1 MTISNKYNAGFCVL
15 TIKVVGYA
23 HAIWF
28 TKKMGKPV
36 FSTNFKQSIAVNRG
50 SFCAKDSVSCTNELG
65 VGCAQL
71 KRIELGVANRV

>member
-23 HAIWF
+23 HVICD
-28 TKKMGKPV
+28 KKMVKPV
-36 FSTNFKQSIAVNRG
+36 FSINFKQSIVVNRE
-50 SFCAKDSVSCTNELG
+50 SFCAKDSVNCTNESG

-71 KRIELGVANRV
+71 RRIELGVANRV